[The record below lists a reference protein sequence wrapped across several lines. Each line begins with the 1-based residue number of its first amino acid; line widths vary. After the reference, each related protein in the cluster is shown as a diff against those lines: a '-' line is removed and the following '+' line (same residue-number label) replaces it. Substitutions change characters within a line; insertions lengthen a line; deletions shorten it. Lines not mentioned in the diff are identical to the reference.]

1 MKISENLHLIRKEF
15 YVTKE
20 VKRYINIYLIV
31 GKDCY
36 LVDSGVAGLVSLIA
50 EYLESLDKKLTDI
63 KGIFLTHAH
72 PDHVGGAAEI
82 KKLTGCKIYA
92 PHQEISWIEDIYKQF
107 AERPIPNFFNLLSE
121 SVKVD
126 QPLFGGDI
134 IRLEDGITVE
144 ALSTPGHSH
153 GSMTYVLNDEMIFT
167 GDAIPME
174 NDLPIFVDFKESI
187 QSLDRI
193 GKLSEIKKCCPAWA
207 EVYEKE
213 KMDQVLKNS
222 KEMLLKLR
230 DAVQQ
235 VEKELA
241 EYYQEEREKEALR
254 RVDLFEYYGN
264 PLIKKSLE
272 ACRRIC
278 E

>member
-20 VKRYINIYLIV
+20 AKRYVNIYLIV

-36 LVDSGVAGLVSLIA
+36 LVDSGVAGSESLIS
-50 EYLESLDKKLTDI
+50 EYLESLGKKLTDI
-63 KGIFLTHAH
+63 KEIFLTHAH
-72 PDHVGGAAEI
+72 PDHAGAAAEI
-82 KKLTGCKIYA
+82 KKLAGCKIYA
-92 PHQEISWIEDIYKQF
+92 PHQEISWIEDIHKQF

-121 SVKVD
+121 SVKAD
-126 QPLFGGDI
+126 QPLYDGDTI
-134 IRLEDGITVE
+134 QLEDEIVIK
-144 ALSTPGHSH
+144 AVSTAGHSH
-153 GSMTYVLNDEMIFT
+153 GSMSYVLNNEIIFT

-193 GKLSEIKKCCPAWA
+193 GKLPEIKKCCPAWD

-213 KMDQVLKNS
+213 KLDQVLRNS
-222 KEMLLKLR
+222 REMLLKLKG
-230 DAVQQ
+230 AVQQ

-241 EYYQEEREKEALR
+241 ECSQEEREKEALR
-254 RVDLFEYYGN
+254 RADLLKYYGN
-264 PLIKKSLE
+264 PLVKKSLE
-272 ACRRIC
+272 ACKRS
-278 E
+278 

>member
-1 MKISENLHLIRKEF
+1 MKVNEQVHLIRKEF
-15 YVTKE
+15 FVTQE
-20 VKRYINIYLIV
+20 VKRYINIYLII

-36 LVDSGVAGLVSLIA
+36 LVDSGVAGSESLIE
-50 EYLESLDKKLTDI
+50 EYMESIGRKLTDV
-63 KGIFLTHAH
+63 KGVFLTHAH
-72 PDHVGGAAEI
+72 PDHAGAAAKI

-92 PHQEISWIEDIYKQF
+92 PHQEISWIEDIKKQF

-126 QPLFGGDI
+126 RPLYDGDTI
-134 IRLEDGITVE
+134 QLEDGITIK

-153 GSMTYVLNDEMIFT
+153 GSMSYVLNKEIIFT

-174 NDLPIFVDFKESI
+174 NDLPIFVDFEESV

-193 GKLSEIKKCCPAWA
+193 EKLPEIKKCCPAWD

-213 KMDQVLKNS
+213 KLEQVLKNS
-222 KEMLLKLR
+222 GEMLLKLK

-235 VEKELA
+235 VEIELA
-241 EYYQEEREKEALR
+241 ECSQEERYKEALR
-254 RVDLFEYYGN
+254 RADLLKYCGN
-264 PLIKKSLE
+264 PLVKKSLE
-272 ACRRIC
+272 ACKRL
-278 E
+278 